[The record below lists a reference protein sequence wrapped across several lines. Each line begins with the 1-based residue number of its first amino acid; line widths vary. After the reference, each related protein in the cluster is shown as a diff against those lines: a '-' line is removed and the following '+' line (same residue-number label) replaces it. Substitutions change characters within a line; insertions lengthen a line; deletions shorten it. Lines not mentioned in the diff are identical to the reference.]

1 VAADSGCEHVGGFDI
16 SVPERLH
23 SAFGTT
29 RRMSSQQV
37 VHLAAQIATDA
48 HRGQFRRD
56 SVTPYISHPEAV
68 AKLVQGDDLAEA
80 IAWLHD
86 VLEDTAIKAQDLAS
100 LGLPREVIARVE
112 LLTKTDGMEYEQY
125 LGRIKR
131 DPVAKRVKIADML
144 ANLGDR
150 PSERQIVKYAKGLLI
165 LLT

>member
-1 VAADSGCEHVGGFDI
+1 
-16 SVPERLH
+16 
-23 SAFGTT
+23 
-29 RRMSSQQV
+29 MSSREIV
-37 VHLAAQIATDA
+37 RLAAQIATDA

-56 SVTPYISHPEAV
+56 GVTPYISHPEAV
-68 AKLVQGDDLAEA
+68 AKRVEGDDLAEA

-86 VLEDTAIKAQDLAS
+86 VLEDTAIKVQDLVS
-100 LGLPREVIARVE
+100 FGLPAEIVARVE
-112 LLTKTDGMEYEQY
+112 LLTKNDGLEYEQY
-125 LGRIKR
+125 LRRIKS

>member
-1 VAADSGCEHVGGFDI
+1 
-16 SVPERLH
+16 
-23 SAFGTT
+23 
-29 RRMSSQQV
+29 M
-37 VHLAAQIATDA
+37 
-48 HRGQFRRD
+48 
-56 SVTPYISHPEAV
+56 TPYISHPEAV

-112 LLTKTDGMEYEQY
+112 LLTKSDGLEYEQY